1 MTYLEMRGITKAFPG
16 VVANDRVDFFVE
28 KGNIHALLG
37 ENGAGKST
45 LMKILYGIYKP
56 DEGEIFLNDQL
67 LDIPNPQA
75 AIDLGIGMVHQDFQL
90 VPSLSVT
97 ENIALGHEVKK
108 GIWVDSEREKAAIS
122 EITEKFG
129 FSTPLDIP
137 VAELPVGAQQQVEII
152 KLLYRQAKL
161 LILDEPTAVLTPQ
174 EAENLFKVLK
184 NLRDEGRTII
194 YITHKLHE
202 VRSICKSASIL
213 RRGKMVGT
221 VDVSQTNEK
230 ELANLMVGE
239 QIYHQKFQRSENVT
253 DECLRLTDIH
263 ALDDRNIPALQG
275 LSMSLH
281 AGEIV
286 GLAGVQGNGQ
296 SELVE
301 VIAGLRAAR
310 GLVVINGKDV
320 STEHLRKRRES
331 GLAIIPEKRK
341 EQGLNLTADIAT
353 NVIATRYYKKPF
365 AHAMILRWDKALEFG
380 RKIIE
385 RFNIKAES
393 PKTIVNT
400 LSGGNQQKV
409 ISGRELVKNPKVIIA
424 AYPTRGLDVLS
435 AQFVHE
441 ELIHL
446 RDSGSAILL
455 ISADLDEIFAVSDRI
470 LVIYEGGIIGEKL
483 PDQTAYE
490 EIGLL
495 MAGHNE

>member
-1 MTYLEMRGITKAFPG
+1 MTYLEMHGIIKEFPG
-16 VVANDRVDFFVE
+16 VVANDHVDFFVE
-28 KGNIHALLG
+28 KGTIHALLG

-45 LMKILYGIYKP
+45 LMKILYGIYEP
-56 DEGEIFLNDQL
+56 DEGEIFLNDHL
-67 LDIPNPQA
+67 IDIPNPQA
-75 AIDLGIGMVHQDFQL
+75 AINLGIGMVHQEFQL

-97 ENIALGHEVKK
+97 ENIALGHELKK
-108 GIWVDSEREKAAIS
+108 RIWVDSEKEKAIIS
-122 EITEKFG
+122 EITDKFG
-129 FSTPLDIP
+129 FSTPLDKI
-137 VAELPVGAQQQVEII
+137 VSELPVGAQQQVEII

-174 EAENLFKVLK
+174 EAENLFTVLK

-202 VRSICKSASIL
+202 VKSICTSASIL
-213 RRGKMVGT
+213 RRGKMVGK
-221 VDVSQTNEK
+221 VDVSQTTEK
-230 ELANLMVGE
+230 ELAKLMVGK
-239 QIYHQKFQRSENVT
+239 QILHQQFHPSDNIT
-253 DECLRLTDIH
+253 DEYLRLTDIH
-263 ALDDRNIPALQG
+263 AFDDRNIPALQG

-301 VIAGLRAAR
+301 VIAGLRGAR

-320 STEHLRKRRES
+320 STDNLRKRRES

-353 NVIATRYYKKPF
+353 NVIATRYYKNPF
-365 AHAMILRWDKALEFG
+365 SQAMFLKWDKALEFG
-380 RKIIE
+380 EKIIE
-385 RFNIKAES
+385 RFNIKAEN

-400 LSGGNQQKV
+400 LSGGNRQKV
-409 ISGRELVKNPKVIIA
+409 IAGRELIKNPEVIIA

-455 ISADLDEIFAVSDRI
+455 ISADLDEIFAISDRI
-470 LVIYEGGIIGEKL
+470 LVIYEGRIIGEKL
-483 PDQTAYE
+483 PDQTSFE